1 MKSSI
6 LNQYKSECRE
16 ALNSTA
22 KLSKTFEKVFM
33 DVMPLYMTIHG
44 RINFL
49 QMGRYGDFSE
59 QTYRNNFEND
69 EFDWMAFNSYIA
81 DKVLTG
87 QCRAIAIDPSY
98 IPKAGKKTPWIGYF
112 WSGQAQAVKR
122 GLEIMGIG
130 LVDADNKDCIVL
142 QAQQTPDTVT
152 LDNMYKNLIDWY
164 VATIKS
170 KKGSLMKL
178 SSCIVAD
185 AFFSKSSFVNPI
197 VELGFDVISR
207 LRNDAVM
214 FYPTMKERTGKRG
227 RPQLYDGKVDFEHL
241 DTSRCEQH
249 EADKGVLYSMKAYSK
264 SLKRMVKLVIW
275 YPDESM
281 KRWQLYF
288 STDAEVSGKD
298 VLDIY
303 RTRFQLEFC
312 FRDSKQHTGL
322 THCQSTSIN
331 KLAFNFNASLTSVNL
346 AKAACKS
353 LGLPFSITTCQSV
366 MHNAFLLE
374 RFICVSG
381 IDPNPH
387 LIDKLIKE
395 LVVFAATAA

>member
-1 MKSSI
+1 MKSNV

-16 ALNSTA
+16 ALNSTT

-33 DVMPLYMTIHG
+33 DAMPLYMTIHG
-44 RINFL
+44 RVNFL
-49 QMGRYGDFSE
+49 QMGRYGRFSE

-69 EFDWMAFNSYIA
+69 KFDWMAFNSYIA

-87 QCRAIAIDPSY
+87 QRRAIAIDPSY

-170 KKGSLMKL
+170 KKESLMKL

-197 VELGFDVISR
+197 VNLGFDVISR

-214 FYPTMKERTGKRG
+214 FYPTLKERTGKRG
-227 RPQLYDGKVDFEHL
+227 RPQLYDGKVDFANL
-241 DTSRCEQH
+241 DISRCEQH
-249 EADKGVLYSMKAYSK
+249 EADKGLLYSMKAYSK

-288 STDAEVSGKD
+288 STDEKSSGKD
-298 VLDIY
+298 ILDIY
-303 RTRFQLEFC
+303 RTRFQLELC

-381 IDPNPH
+381 LDPNPH

-395 LVVFAATAA
+395 LVIFAATAA

>member
-1 MKSSI
+1 MKSNV

-44 RINFL
+44 RVNFL

-87 QCRAIAIDPSY
+87 QRRAIAIDPSY

-170 KKGSLMKL
+170 KKESLMKL

-185 AFFSKSSFVNPI
+185 AFFSKSSFVSPV

-227 RPQLYDGKVDFEHL
+227 RPQLYDGKVDFADL
-241 DTSRCEQH
+241 NTARCERH
-249 EADKGVLYSMKAYSK
+249 EADKGLLYSMKAYSK

-288 STDAEVSGKD
+288 STDEKSSGKD
-298 VLDIY
+298 ILDIY
-303 RTRFQLEFC
+303 RTRFQLELC

-322 THCQSTSIN
+322 THCQSTSIT

>member
-1 MKSSI
+1 MKSNV

-33 DVMPLYMTIHG
+33 DAMPLYMTIHG
-44 RINFL
+44 RVNFL
-49 QMGRYGDFSE
+49 QMGRYGRFSE

-69 EFDWMAFNSYIA
+69 KFDWMAFNSYIA

-87 QCRAIAIDPSY
+87 QRRAIAIDPSY
-98 IPKAGKKTPWIGYF
+98 IPKSGKKTPWIGYF

-170 KKGSLMKL
+170 KRESLMKL

-185 AFFSKSSFVNPI
+185 AFFSKSSFVSPV

-214 FYPTMKERTGKRG
+214 FYPTLKERTGKRG
-227 RPQLYDGKVDFEHL
+227 RPQLYDGKVDFENL

-249 EADKGVLYSMKAYSK
+249 EADKGLLYSMKAYSK
-264 SLKRMVKLVIW
+264 SLKQMVKLVVW
-275 YPDESM
+275 YQDEAM
-281 KRWQLYF
+281 KHWQLYF
-288 STDAEVSGKD
+288 STDTDASGKD

-303 RTRFQLEFC
+303 KTRFQLEFC

-381 IDPNPH
+381 LDPNPH

-395 LVVFAATAA
+395 LVIFAATAA

>member
-1 MKSSI
+1 MKSNV
-6 LNQYKSECRE
+6 LNQYKSECRD

-22 KLSKTFEKVFM
+22 RLSKTFEKFFM
-33 DVMPLYMTIHG
+33 DAIPLYMTIHG
-44 RINFL
+44 RVNFL
-49 QMGRYGDFSE
+49 QMGRYGKFSE

-69 EFDWMAFNSYIA
+69 RFDWMAFNSYIA

-87 QCRAIAIDPSY
+87 QRRAIAIDPSY

-164 VATIKS
+164 VATIRS
-170 KKGSLMKL
+170 KKESLVKL

-185 AFFSKSSFVNPI
+185 AFFSKSSFVNPV

-214 FYPTMKERTGKRG
+214 FYPTLKERTGKRG
-227 RPQLYDGKVDFEHL
+227 RPQLYDGKVDFTNL

-249 EADKGVLYSMKAYSK
+249 EADKGLLYSMKAYSK
-264 SLKRMVKLVIW
+264 PLKRMVKLVIW

-281 KRWQLYF
+281 KHWQLYF
-288 STDAEVSGKD
+288 STDTQASGKD

>member
-1 MKSSI
+1 MKSNV

-33 DVMPLYMTIHG
+33 DAMPLYMTIHG
-44 RINFL
+44 RVNFL
-49 QMGRYGDFSE
+49 QMGRYGRFSE

-87 QCRAIAIDPSY
+87 QRRAIAIDPSY

-122 GLEIMGIG
+122 GFEIMGIG

-170 KKGSLMKL
+170 KKDSLMKL

-214 FYPTMKERTGKRG
+214 FYPTLKERTGKRG
-227 RPQLYDGKVDFEHL
+227 RPQLYDGKVDFANL

-249 EADKGVLYSMKAYSK
+249 EVDKGLLYSMKAYSK

-288 STDAEVSGKD
+288 STDAEASGKD

-381 IDPNPH
+381 MDPNPH

>member
-1 MKSSI
+1 MKSNV

-44 RINFL
+44 RVNFL

-69 EFDWMAFNSYIA
+69 KFDWLAFNSYIA

-87 QCRAIAIDPSY
+87 QRRAIAIDPSY
-98 IPKAGKKTPWIGYF
+98 IPKAGKKTPWVGYF

-130 LVDADNKDCIVL
+130 LVDADNKECIVL

-152 LDNMYKNLIDWY
+152 LDNMYKSLIDWY

-170 KKGSLMKL
+170 KKEPLMKL

-185 AFFSKSSFVNPI
+185 AFFSKSSFVNP
-197 VELGFDVISR
+197 VVDFGFDVISR

-214 FYPTMKERTGKRG
+214 FYPTQKERTGKRG
-227 RPQLYDGKVDFEHL
+227 RPQLYDGKVDFANL

-249 EADKGVLYSMKAYSK
+249 EADKGLLYSMKAYSK

-275 YPDESM
+275 YPDETM

-288 STDAEVSGKD
+288 STDVQSSGKD

-331 KLAFNFNASLTSVNL
+331 KLAFSFNASLTSVNL

>member
-1 MKSSI
+1 MKSNV

-16 ALNSTA
+16 ALNSTT

-33 DVMPLYMTIHG
+33 DAMPLYMTIHG
-44 RINFL
+44 RVNFL
-49 QMGRYGDFSE
+49 QMGRYGRFSE

-69 EFDWMAFNSYIA
+69 KFDWMAFNSYIA

-87 QCRAIAIDPSY
+87 QRRAIAIDPSY

-170 KKGSLMKL
+170 KKESLMKL

-197 VELGFDVISR
+197 VNLGFDVISR

-214 FYPTMKERTGKRG
+214 FYPTLKERTGKRG
-227 RPQLYDGKVDFEHL
+227 RPQLYDGKVDFANL
-241 DTSRCEQH
+241 DISRCEQH
-249 EADKGVLYSMKAYSK
+249 EADKGLLYSMKAYSK

-288 STDAEVSGKD
+288 STDAEASGKD

-331 KLAFNFNASLTSVNL
+331 KLAFNFNASLASVNL

>member
-1 MKSSI
+1 
-6 LNQYKSECRE
+6 
-16 ALNSTA
+16 
-22 KLSKTFEKVFM
+22 M
-33 DVMPLYMTIHG
+33 DAMPLYMTIHG
-44 RINFL
+44 RVNFL
-49 QMGRYGDFSE
+49 QMGRYGRFSE

-69 EFDWMAFNSYIA
+69 KFDWMAFNSYIA

-87 QCRAIAIDPSY
+87 QRRAIAIDPSY

-170 KKGSLMKL
+170 KKESLMKL

-197 VELGFDVISR
+197 VNLGFDVISR

-214 FYPTMKERTGKRG
+214 FYPTLKERTGKRG
-227 RPQLYDGKVDFEHL
+227 RPQLYDGKVDFANL
-241 DTSRCEQH
+241 DISRCEQH
-249 EADKGVLYSMKAYSK
+249 EADKGLLYSMKAYSK

-288 STDAEVSGKD
+288 STDAEASGKD